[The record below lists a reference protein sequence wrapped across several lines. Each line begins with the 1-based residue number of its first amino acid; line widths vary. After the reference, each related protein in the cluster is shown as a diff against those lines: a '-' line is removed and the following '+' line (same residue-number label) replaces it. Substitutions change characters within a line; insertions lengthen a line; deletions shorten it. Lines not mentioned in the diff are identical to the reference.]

1 MHALKSE
8 FTNLSF
14 LQHPLESASHAHG
27 TIQGCSTD
35 PVSMIQGYN
44 YYNKYNSRCNY
55 SRLHNFRQKNFS
67 DFSRIFQGQITVFKD

>member
-35 PVSMIQGYN
+35 PVSIIQGYITTSTL
-44 YYNKYNSRCNY
+44 NSLSKTTPGC
-55 SRLHNFRQKNFS
+55 RL
-67 DFSRIFQGQITVFKD
+67 ICM

>member
-35 PVSMIQGYN
+35 PASMIQGYITSTIN
-44 YYNKYNSRCNY
+44 TLGEATPGC
-55 SRLHNFRQKNFS
+55 RL
-67 DFSRIFQGQITVFKD
+67 ICM

>member
-35 PVSMIQGYN
+35 PVSMIQGY
-44 YYNKYNSRCNY
+44 
-55 SRLHNFRQKNFS
+55 LLQ
-67 DFSRIFQGQITVFKD
+67 QVQ